1 MKSTSIPRDP
11 THMNGWD
18 YDPATNQ
25 ITFYGPACDALKAG
39 TVTDVDIVFGCDEPT
54 PD

>member
-1 MKSTSIPRDP
+1 MQ
-11 THMNGWD
+11 GWD

-25 ITFYGPACDALKAG
+25 VTFYGDECQQLKDG
-39 TVTDVDIVFGCDEPT
+39 TVTDVDVVFGCNEPT